1 MTDWKFHIIPFY
13 WCGVSCGGTTIARPP
28 SCALSL
34 RTGVHTRLGRQGIS
48 ERGSL
53 DEVVAPNLHA
63 TQKTWLCK
71 VTGRNDP
78 AVSCPG
84 CVHSPFLIQMRLG
97 LLSDLR
103 LEFSVAEV
111 PSPCFSSSVTVQV
124 VCFLPLLAAHVR
136 RLHRPCQV
144 GTASCSVVSNPFSK
158 TCSDVQRTE
167 VVHSFRRHLAVF
179 PSGRCFRN
187 HLPQMQW
194 STQHRDWD

>member
-1 MTDWKFHIIPFY
+1 MTYWKFRTIHFY
-13 WCGVSCGGTTIARPP
+13 WCGVPRGGTTSARTP
-28 SCALSL
+28 SCAASSP
-34 RTGVHTRLGRQGIS
+34 TGLHIRLGRQGIS

-71 VTGRNDP
+71 ATGKNDP

-84 CVHSPFLIQMRLG
+84 SVHFHFLIQMRLG

-124 VCFLPLLAAHVR
+124 VCFLPLLAAHER
-136 RLHRPCQV
+136 RLPRPCQV
-144 GTASCSVVSNPFSK
+144 GTALSSVVSNQDK
-158 TCSDVQRTE
+158 
-167 VVHSFRRHLAVF
+167 FRRSKNGSRSQF
-179 PSGRCFRN
+179 PSASRGIPLREM
-187 HLPQMQW
+187 L
-194 STQHRDWD
+194 